1 MFQTGDAI
9 KQCALELSQYLKDF
23 SFGLE
28 DRFCDDQD
36 LKQGLSSMK
45 IPEPWLNFF
54 GYLFQF
60 NPNTYQN
67 AADQVQHNKERS
79 EELHDMNDDDYD
91 IEVEKTQTEESTL
104 SVSRCRKIQSLFQ
117 VMFYIKHNGR
127 KKTPMH
133 VMNAE
138 SVHSLGRGGKIVTQM
153 LNREALCISYPEL
166 RRLQHDVASFTAEK
180 NIEIVSLPSHFDP
193 GEFTYVA
200 IINWDHG
207 GMNVSEHD
215 TVTVLFQNKPE
226 ASRGKPNVTDT
237 SVQHGPQSFKETL
250 KCQLLSEFIK
260 PSKKPK
266 LPADYQVASDDH
278 STKDVKLARTKDTIW
293 SLARIQ
299 LDTNGVNIYP
309 DSQAMPSWGASNS
322 VWTMETVPLKH
333 LAFLS
338 VLPHPITD
346 FSSVYTA
353 MTNCVAMLSQL
364 ISSRPAYVYTSSL
377 YSAALVHLCRS
388 IDT

>member
-1 MFQTGDAI
+1 MPVTTPFFHFVKHLVFPVFGADLYYHRVCINSYLRKYENLDITATTKSKKSIAWDAIVAELVNGLNHGQGYELSVIRDRLNSIDESCSFRNRDVKVYLINEFGKGIEFSYPANKSKSLMVFRVSGSQLADQIRTGDAI

-23 SFGLE
+23 SFGHE

-133 VMNAE
+133 VMNPE

-193 GEFTYVA
+193 GEFTSVA
-200 IINWDHG
+200 IDN
-207 GMNVSEHD
+207 
-215 TVTVLFQNKPE
+215 
-226 ASRGKPNVTDT
+226 
-237 SVQHGPQSFKETL
+237 
-250 KCQLLSEFIK
+250 
-260 PSKKPK
+260 
-266 LPADYQVASDDH
+266 
-278 STKDVKLARTKDTIW
+278 
-293 SLARIQ
+293 
-299 LDTNGVNIYP
+299 
-309 DSQAMPSWGASNS
+309 
-322 VWTMETVPLKH
+322 
-333 LAFLS
+333 
-338 VLPHPITD
+338 
-346 FSSVYTA
+346 
-353 MTNCVAMLSQL
+353 
-364 ISSRPAYVYTSSL
+364 
-377 YSAALVHLCRS
+377 
-388 IDT
+388 

>member
-1 MFQTGDAI
+1 
-9 KQCALELSQYLKDF
+9 
-23 SFGLE
+23 
-28 DRFCDDQD
+28 
-36 LKQGLSSMK
+36 
-45 IPEPWLNFF
+45 
-54 GYLFQF
+54 
-60 NPNTYQN
+60 
-67 AADQVQHNKERS
+67 
-79 EELHDMNDDDYD
+79 
-91 IEVEKTQTEESTL
+91 
-104 SVSRCRKIQSLFQ
+104 
-117 VMFYIKHNGR
+117 
-127 KKTPMH
+127 
-133 VMNAE
+133 
-138 SVHSLGRGGKIVTQM
+138 
-153 LNREALCISYPEL
+153 
-166 RRLQHDVASFTAEK
+166 
-180 NIEIVSLPSHFDP
+180 
-193 GEFTYVA
+193 
-200 IINWDHG
+200 
-207 GMNVSEHD
+207 MNVSEHD

-226 ASRGKPNVTDT
+226 ASRGKPNVSDT

-278 STKDVKLARTKDTIW
+278 STKDVKLARIKDTIW

-309 DSQAMPSWGASNS
+309 DSRAMPIWGASNS

-333 LAFLS
+333 LAFLP